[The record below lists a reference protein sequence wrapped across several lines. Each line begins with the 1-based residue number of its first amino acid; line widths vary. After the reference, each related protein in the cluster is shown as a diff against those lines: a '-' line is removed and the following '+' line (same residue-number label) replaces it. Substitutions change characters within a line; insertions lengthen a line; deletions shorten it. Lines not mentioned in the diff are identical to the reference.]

1 MAAELGA
8 KPALQAARAQIGAA
22 PRRIPRRLWAMA
34 AILAAFWVFELSIY
48 STEMAMFPRFISR
61 MLVYLLLL
69 LVFLGWWLS
78 NRHVLWRDRLLGLV
92 LLFGGAA
99 VAFTLAEPSAR
110 AVIVMAGFPR
120 LFTAWTVWLLLTT
133 NRSLALQRIGLC
145 ASTVL
150 VLGYFTLVR
159 FDGLDGAQ
167 RGQLNWRW
175 NPTPEQVFLT
185 TTSSRTAPTQTKSD
199 ESVEQAS
206 QAAKPWVLRPG
217 DWPDFRSDQRDGGIP
232 GTGLGEQWTKEKS
245 HLVWRRRVGP
255 GWSSMIIVDGH
266 LVTQEQRGDA
276 EAVTCY
282 DAANGAE
289 IWAHEDTVRFEEPL
303 AGTGPRGTPAFSDG
317 FIVTLGA
324 KGKLN
329 CLEAATGELAWS
341 HDLIKEAGADVPQ
354 WGLSV
359 SPLIVDDFVVVFAG
373 GKNERSLT
381 AYRIGSGEPVW
392 TRPAG
397 DLSYSSPQLVVLAGQ
412 RQILMHDNLG
422 MHAVTVELG
431 EPLWTHPG
439 SGGGGAPM
447 LQPHAVGEDRLL
459 IAAGKGIALL
469 EIKRDG
475 DQWTT
480 TERWESSALKPDFND
495 FVVQDGHIYGL
506 DDGILCC
513 VDLQT
518 GRRLWKKGRYGHG
531 QLLLLDSPARLV
543 VVSETGEAVLLAAN
557 PKQPE
562 ELGRFQAI
570 DGKTWNHPVIAHGS
584 LYVRNGAEMAC
595 YKLSDQ

>member
-1 MAAELGA
+1 MTAELGVKSTA
-8 KPALQAARAQIGAA
+8 HVAPIGAA
-22 PRRIPRRLWAMA
+22 PHRIPRRLWVMA

-48 STEMAMFPRFISR
+48 WTEMAMFPRFISR

-69 LVFLGWWLS
+69 LIFLGWWLS
-78 NRHVLWRDRLLGLV
+78 NRHLLWRDRLLGLV

-99 VAFTLAEPSAR
+99 VALTLAEPSAR

-133 NRSLALQRIGLC
+133 NRSLALQRAGLC
-145 ASTVL
+145 AATVL
-150 VLGYFTLVR
+150 VLGYFTLIR

-185 TTSSRTAPTQTKSD
+185 TTSKRTAAMRTETD
-199 ESVEQAS
+199 ESVGHSS
-206 QAAKPWVLRPG
+206 QAAKPWVLQPG
-217 DWPDFRSDQRDGGIP
+217 DWPDFRSDQRESGIP
-232 GTGLGEQWTKEKS
+232 GAGIAEQWSKQKPG
-245 HLVWRRRVGP
+245 LVWRRRVGP

-266 LVTQEQRGDA
+266 LVTQEQRGES

-282 DAANGAE
+282 DAATGTE
-289 IWAHEDTVRFEEPL
+289 IWAHEDAVRFDEPL
-303 AGTGPRGTPAFSDG
+303 AGTGPRGTPTFGDG

-329 CLEAATGELAWS
+329 CLNAATGELAWS
-341 HDLIKEAGADVPQ
+341 HELIKEAGADVPQ

-359 SPLIVDDFVVVFAG
+359 SPLVVDDLVVVFAG
-373 GKNERSLT
+373 GKKDRSLT
-381 AYRIGSGEPVW
+381 AYRLSRGEAAW
-392 TRPAG
+392 SRAAG

-422 MHAVTVELG
+422 LHAVSVESG
-431 EPLWTHPG
+431 EPFWDYA
-439 SGGGGAPM
+439 SGGGGAGPM
-447 LQPHAVGEDRLL
+447 LQPHAIGTDQLL
-459 IAAGKGIALL
+459 IGAGNGVALL
-469 EIKRDG
+469 EVKRDG
-475 DQWTT
+475 DQWSTSQ
-480 TERWESSALKPDFND
+480 RWESSALKPDFND
-495 FVVQDGHIYGL
+495 FVVRDGCIYGL

-513 VDLQT
+513 VELQT

-543 VVSETGEAVLLAAN
+543 VISETGEAVLLAAN

-570 DGKTWNHPVIAHGS
+570 EGKTWNHPVIAHGC
-584 LYVRNGAEMAC
+584 LFVRNGAEMAC